1 MRKLASR
8 AKKGR
13 LVGYK
18 GNNGYIYY
26 VWIPTKNKV
35 IRLRDITFNKA
46 PNLLITT
53 LEDKLTI

>member
-1 MRKLASR
+1 MR
-8 AKKGR
+8 AKKGH

-26 VWIPTKNKV
+26 VWILTKNKV
-35 IRLRDITFNKA
+35 IWSRDITFNEA
-46 PNLLITT
+46 FNLLIAI